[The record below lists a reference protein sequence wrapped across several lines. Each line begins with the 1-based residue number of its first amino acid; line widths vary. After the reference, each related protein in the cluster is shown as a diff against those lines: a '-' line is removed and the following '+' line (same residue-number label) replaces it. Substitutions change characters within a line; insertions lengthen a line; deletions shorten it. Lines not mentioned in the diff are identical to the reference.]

1 MPDLNLIDEGGI
13 EESSTPSAPMP
24 PKRGGGGGSLNKILM
39 AVLVLLVIGTA
50 LFYLY
55 KKGKFPFKKKAP
67 ATMVQ
72 EQPFEEPESQQ
83 QAPQQQQ
90 MAVQNP
96 QQNVAQPVDTA
107 SVPLLETPPVE
118 EKTAKP
124 DSKLV
129 TTSGAPVKG
138 GVAATPGAM
147 KTSAAAPTQKL
158 ADMKGDFTVQV
169 AAFRDKKRA
178 DVIVDRLV
186 DAGYPAFAE
195 TIPMKG
201 TDWFTVRIGHYA
213 SRADAKKAVGDF
225 ASELQSNYY
234 IEKVKSK

>member
-13 EESSTPSAPMP
+13 EESSTPSAPLP
-24 PKRGGGGGSLNKILM
+24 PRRSGGGGSLNKILM
-39 AVLVLLVIGTA
+39 VVLVLLVVGTT

-67 ATMVQ
+67 VTMVQ
-72 EQPFEEPESQQ
+72 EQPFEEPP
-83 QAPQQQQ
+83 PQQQP
-90 MAVQNP
+90 MATTQNP
-96 QQNVAQPVDTA
+96 PQGVVQPIDTA

-118 EKTAKP
+118 EKTAQP
-124 DSKLV
+124 GSKLV

-138 GVAATPGAM
+138 EIAAS
-147 KTSAAAPTQKL
+147 SASKQKL
-158 ADMKGDFTVQV
+158 TDMKGNYTVQV

-178 DVIVDRLV
+178 DLIVDRLAY
-186 DAGYPAFAE
+186 AGYPAFVE

-201 TDWFTVRIGHYA
+201 QDWHTVRIGHYS
-213 SRADAKKAVGDF
+213 SRADAKKAVADF
-225 ASELQSNYY
+225 AAELRSSYY

>member
-13 EESSTPSAPMP
+13 EESSTPSTPMP

-39 AVLVLLVIGTA
+39 AVLVLLIIGTTV
-50 LFYLY
+50 FYLY
-55 KKGKFPFKKKAP
+55 KKGKWPFKKKTP
-67 ATMVQ
+67 VTMVQ
-72 EQPFEEPESQQ
+72 EQPFEEPE
-83 QAPQQQQ
+83 PQQQQ
-90 MAVQNP
+90 PMAAVQTP
-96 QQNVAQPVDTA
+96 QSNVVQQDTA

-118 EKTAKP
+118 EKKVKP

-129 TTSGAPVKG
+129 TISGAPVKG
-138 GVAATPGAM
+138 GVAASA
-147 KTSAAAPTQKL
+147 TSSAPATAANAQKL
-158 ADMKGDFTVQV
+158 ADMKGNYTVQV

-186 DAGYPAFAE
+186 YAGYPAFVE
-195 TIPMKG
+195 TMPIKG
-201 TDWFTVRIGHYA
+201 TNWYAVRIGRYS